1 MELLLNL
8 VWLLVASGAII
19 AWLAQN
25 RLSARANRPKLCLQ
39 VIALGC
45 ALAVL
50 FPAISATDD
59 LHAAQ
64 LAVEASDV
72 ARKVLR
78 NMSTASVSGTL
89 DWLHFLPAVLLLAAI
104 AALRGRY
111 VRTVLESRV
120 LLRRAGFF
128 PLLEGRAPPMHV
140 HA

>member
-8 VWLLVASGAII
+8 VWLLVATAAIVL
-19 AWLAQN
+19 WLNQ
-25 RLSARANRPKLCLQ
+25 RRCSASTGRRDLLLQ
-39 VIALGC
+39 SVALAC

-78 NMSTASVSGTL
+78 SMNTVSSSGAV
-89 DWLHFLPAVLLLAAI
+89 DWMHFLLALLLLAVM
-104 AALRGRY
+104 AAPRRRFIHS
-111 VRTVLESRV
+111 VRE
-120 LLRRAGFF
+120 FF
-128 PLLEGRAPPMHV
+128 VFTLDAAFLSSVTGRAPPV
-140 HA
+140 HLSA